1 MDENEIDSPND
12 PLDDNPY
19 DATHLSDV
27 IEAIQET
34 DPDFKQSKGG
44 KLSSMLNG
52 GGQVLQHTNSSNQ
65 NSTRARCA
73 AELEII
79 EQPASKAL
87 RFRYECEGRSAGSIP
102 GASSTPENKTYPEIA
117 IRGYQGNAVVLVSC
131 VTKDSPYLA
140 HPHNLVGKGCTKGV
154 CTMHVLPE
162 NMMRVQFQNLGIQ
175 CVKKRDIESSL
186 VKRQQ
191 IRVDPYKNGF
201 RHKNSATSI
210 DLNAVRLCFQ
220 AYLPDQEGKMTVPLR
235 PVVSDVIYDK
245 KAIADLSI
253 VGLCSC
259 VSHVN
264 GGTSL
269 ILLCEKVA
277 KEDIEIHFFEE
288 DAHGNRVWQEKAD
301 FQPSNVHK
309 QTAIMFKTPPYRTL
323 DISEPVRVHIQL
335 YRPSDRM
342 TSEALPFEYLP
353 LDSGRMSHWTYKG
366 RSIGKKINYELFD
379 SILAKDNA
387 KLFAKSD
394 ANSAKINKANNGEEK
409 SYNEILDQ
417 VAELDEIY
425 SDTHAQ
431 LTSNK
436 SLLNDDSFDDAC
448 TYTSLQLAFKNP
460 VLVTDATKH
469 HEEVDLKALSSTP
482 PKRDNDLILPPLPP
496 KRTKKVETFIGDSMS
511 SIPLTDKQ
519 AVNLLTRSGS
529 MRSTSVSR
537 SQSFNLQRPKSQGE
551 LVPPVKRLPPVPN
564 TSATLPNRK
573 KRGFFSKLFS
583 RSPTRNSNMVSRE
596 PSVTPSYNN
605 SARSLQVDQTL
616 SKSSGNISTHSS
628 NSVRIRLKD
637 ESPPPLN
644 GRTGTL
650 SPVLCNTIA
659 THKEEEQELQF
670 DLTEAENYALYT
682 SMAPHAT
689 QSEFDEFSCY
699 YAPVE
704 GGKLLTKSEVAA
716 RQ

>member
-1 MDENEIDSPND
+1 
-12 PLDDNPY
+12 
-19 DATHLSDV
+19 
-27 IEAIQET
+27 
-34 DPDFKQSKGG
+34 
-44 KLSSMLNG
+44 MLNG

-353 LDSGRMSHWTYKG
+353 LDSGYLGHTDN
-366 RSIGKKINYELFD
+366 KKRKRAKTEPSYQR
-379 SILAKDNA
+379 ILE
-387 KLFAKSD
+387 
-394 ANSAKINKANNGEEK
+394 G
-409 SYNEILDQ
+409 
-417 VAELDEIY
+417 
-425 SDTHAQ
+425 
-431 LTSNK
+431 LT
-436 SLLNDDSFDDAC
+436 
-448 TYTSLQLAFKNP
+448 
-460 VLVTDATKH
+460 
-469 HEEVDLKALSSTP
+469 
-482 PKRDNDLILPPLPP
+482 
-496 KRTKKVETFIGDSMS
+496 
-511 SIPLTDKQ
+511 LTDKIG
-519 AVNLLTRSGS
+519 VNIMSTLNPVK
-529 MRSTSVSR
+529 MEPNESTSPYGGTSPSGGCIMYQMNQNFVPTPSVSPQYNDLASTPSPDNIHTQYR
-537 SQSFNLQRPKSQGE
+537 HQSVDLNNFNETDMVWTPVNFPQAAVQDIAAGHWNIQDNQTNPMGHITPHLLDLDE
-551 LVPPVKRLPPVPN
+551 PPV
-564 TSATLPNRK
+564 
-573 KRGFFSKLFS
+573 
-583 RSPTRNSNMVSRE
+583 NSGD
-596 PSVTPSYNN
+596 
-605 SARSLQVDQTL
+605 LQDQL
-616 SKSSGNISTHSS
+616 NGIS
-628 NSVRIRLKD
+628 NSEPLK
-637 ESPPPLN
+637 EIGN
-644 GRTGTL
+644 L
-650 SPVLCNTIA
+650 SFT
-659 THKEEEQELQF
+659 
-670 DLTEAENYALYT
+670 DLSHPQT
-682 SMAPHAT
+682 
-689 QSEFDEFSCY
+689 DI
-699 YAPVE
+699 
-704 GGKLLTKSEVAA
+704 
-716 RQ
+716 